1 MKTLTRLTI
10 GLLLTV
16 LICCACRRGT
26 QAPAQAVTIR
36 PYAKVVILTAEQ
48 KSFLLHAARERLAGR
63 PLPAPDALLKA
74 VGGAGATVEVFL
86 PPQEPAIVVVG
97 GDNFYNAFSVAVAQ
111 AAADKH
117 FQRDIL
123 PQLARARLKV
133 GVIDRIAPL
142 PFDPRAPESAATES
156 LSRQLEDGR
165 HGLILDHAG
174 RATFLHPDLT
184 NYRGWGLISQVPGER
199 EKRVRG
205 RHLLQRQLRELSAMS
220 GEKWRTGKLFSFT
233 LQSFID
239 AHDDLGKPLDCY
251 RAKIIPPPLDEPSLR
266 AAAWADIEYLL
277 RIVHDDGKLD
287 YVYYPVEDAYDPDY
301 DMPRHIGHALRLM
314 QAYEVFP
321 DERLLAAARKSL
333 AYTLERLKI
342 PSEAPQ
348 LALISDENRS
358 LLGSNALMA
367 MFYASIPAAS
377 LTEREI
383 DLRDR
388 FGETILFFRMNKP
401 GYFFTTFREA
411 TLQLPP
417 EKQAL
422 YFPGI
427 ALLAL
432 VRLYEQTGRKAWW
445 DAAVHVAAGHKR
457 LWQTDG
463 HRAVGNYCWTGQAW
477 ARMARLA
484 KDPERREEYRRLAY
498 SHADAVVRH
507 QWTPDRPG
515 YFPDFLGAA
524 DNSRPPR
531 TTPTSARAESLVEC
545 YVTAKHLGDVEA
557 QKRYGV
563 ALLQAL
569 HFIVQNQYTD
579 DNSWYLP
586 YPATAKGGI
595 RGGLTAGDI
604 RIDYCQH
611 ALFALFNALD
621 VPDELRAL
629 GISEW

>member
-10 GLLLTV
+10 GLLLTA
-16 LICCACRRGT
+16 LICCACQRGA
-26 QAPAQAVTIR
+26 QAPAQTATIR

-48 KSFLLHAARERLAGR
+48 KSFLLRAAREGLAGR

-74 VGGAGATVEVFL
+74 VGGAGASVEVFF
-86 PPQEPAIVVVG
+86 PPQEPVIVVVG
-97 GDNFYNAFSVAVAQ
+97 GDNFYEAFSTAVAQ

-117 FQRDIL
+117 FQRDIR
-123 PQLARARLKV
+123 PQLAQARIKV

-142 PFDPRAPESAATES
+142 PFDSRAPESVEYNR
-156 LSRQLEDGR
+156 LSQLLEDGV
-165 HGLILDHAG
+165 HGLILDRAG

-184 NYRGWGLISQVPGER
+184 NYRGWGLKVDEPGER

-205 RHLLQRQLRELSAMS
+205 RHLLRRQLGELSAMS
-220 GEKWRTGKLFSFT
+220 GEKWQTGKLFAFSG
-233 LQSFID
+233 QSFID
-239 AHDDLGKPLDCY
+239 AQGDPGKPLDCY
-251 RAKIIPPPLDEPSLR
+251 RAKIIPPPLDEPALR

-301 DMPRHIGHALRLM
+301 DMPRHIGHALRLL
-314 QAYEVFP
+314 QAHEVFP
-321 DERLLAAARKSL
+321 DEHLLAAARKSL

-342 PSEAPQ
+342 PTEAPHV
-348 LALISDENRS
+348 ALISDENRS

-367 MFYASIPAAS
+367 MFYASMPAAS

-383 DLRDR
+383 ELRDR
-388 FGETILFFRMNKP
+388 FGEAILFFRMNKP
-401 GYFFTTFREA
+401 GYFYTTFREA

-432 VRLYEQTGRKAWW
+432 VRLYEQTGREAWW
-445 DAAVHVAAGHKR
+445 DAAVEIAAGHKR
-457 LWQTDG
+457 LWQADG

-484 KDPERREEYRRLAY
+484 KDPAQREEYRRLAY

-515 YFPDFLGAA
+515 YFPDYPGAA

-531 TTPTSARAESLVEC
+531 TTPTSSRAESLVEC
-545 YVTAKHLGDVEA
+545 YLTAKHLGDVEA

-569 HFIVQNQYTD
+569 HFMVQNQYTD

-586 YPATAKGGI
+586 YPAKAKGGI

-611 ALFALFNALD
+611 ALFSLLNALN

-629 GISEW
+629 GVSEW